1 MDRGAWWAT
10 VYGVTKSWNHLGTE
24 QQPTVAFLYFKEEV
38 AVDAQQ
44 RSDLQDSN

>member
-10 VYGVTKSWNHLGTE
+10 FHGVTKSWNHLGTE